1 MKKQGR
7 NFIILA
13 AVLAV
18 LTAGYFLLVRY
29 NENRE
34 EQESDQVDC
43 EVLLEMDRDDILRFS
58 YVYEG
63 ETYVFEKTEV
73 TVEPSESN
81 DQEGE
86 QSDSVSAEPTVE
98 SRWVYTADP
107 SLNLMQSR
115 INSMAGK
122 FTRII
127 AKQTITDVTDLSQYG
142 LEEPCNVVHCETAQG
157 TYTYNVGDY
166 NSVGSVYYICE
177 PDSNTVY
184 AVTTSFRTG
193 MDYSLEELLEEETVD
208 TDTPAEE

>member
-34 EQESDQVDC
+34 EQESDQVDG
-43 EVLLEMDRDDILRFS
+43 EVLVEMDRDDILRFS

-63 ETYVFEKTEV
+63 ETYVFEETEV

>member
-7 NFIILA
+7 YFIILV
-13 AVLAV
+13 AVLAA
-18 LTAGYFLLVRY
+18 LLAGYFLLARY
-29 NENRE
+29 NENRQ
-34 EQESDQVDC
+34 EQESGQVDG
-43 EVLLEMDRDDILRFS
+43 EVLVELDRDDILRFS

-73 TVEPSESN
+73 TVEPSEA
-81 DQEGE
+81 GE
-86 QSDSVSAEPTVE
+86 EDGEESGGESAEPTVE

-115 INSMAGK
+115 INSMAAK

-142 LEEPCNVVHCETAQG
+142 LEEPYNVVHCETAQG
-157 TYTYNVGDY
+157 SYTYNVGDY

-193 MDYSLEELLEEETVD
+193 MDYSLEELLEEETGG
-208 TDTPAEE
+208 TEAPAGE

>member
-7 NFIILA
+7 YFIVMV

-18 LTAGYFLLVRY
+18 LTAGYFFLARY
-29 NENRE
+29 NKNQQ
-34 EQESDQVDC
+34 EQESGQVDG
-43 EVLLEMDRDDILRFS
+43 EVLAETDRDDILRFS

-73 TVEPSESN
+73 PVEAPEAGDDGAQSGSE
-81 DQEGE
+81 
-86 QSDSVSAEPTVE
+86 SAEPTVE
-98 SRWVYTADP
+98 SRWVYAADP

-127 AKQTITDVTDLSQYG
+127 ARQTITDVTDLSQYG
-142 LEEPCNVVHCETAQG
+142 LEEPVNVVHWETAQG
-157 TYTYNVGDY
+157 SHTYNVGDY

-193 MDYSLEELLEEETVD
+193 MDYSLEELLEEEAD
-208 TDTPAEE
+208 GSEENAAE